1 MKRHARS
8 HGNERLKAQRMHFAH
23 ARKHPYKQETETL
36 LTSTQMFSLRSS
48 KPEPQQAPTSD
59 CRNLASHTPAPI
71 QEQVSHKPRHRS
83 LNIAE
88 TQNSHLVTASDPDD
102 FLANPRHENR
112 FDVCKRALNSRKGRE
127 TGSTRLMPASMDAMK
142 KKLLAQ
148 PDWLGLS
155 THRPAEIDYSSMKS
169 GARVG
174 RHRRINRSAECNTS
188 KQPLS
193 HESQRQNRVRS
204 VTGKRKRSN
213 QEKTSQ
219 NVSDQECDKFRDHPP
234 TLITPA
240 KPQRL
245 HRTDIC
251 QPTGVAASRAYEAQP
266 RTPLK
271 DSNRLHYYLSDQGI
285 SLDDRPTDLVSLEEV
300 RTLQNFDAVK
310 GLHLQLRKNRPI
322 INNEHSYNVTREN
335 CQPPSSSRTFPD
347 PSSYECAKFKAH
359 DTASPRVNTINIV
372 STEHFAARDLGQAQ
386 GCAELFSMPNS
397 VESGQN
403 SRTNFV
409 KSSSELYAPQSK
421 VQPISDNQDP
431 SIAVRDFAV
440 TSPVVLGPERIQTNK
455 LEDPKST
462 IGRFQLDSSE
472 LNVHSMPSILSR
484 SATVAHEAPRKL
496 PNPMDHLVKD
506 FGTSRLRPC
515 STVDVELESSDCNMT
530 ELQHDIYLDQ
540 RSHGSKH
547 TSSSTAISSPY
558 FPRNESFISGQ
569 HNGEE
574 MMPLAQTPSGIL
586 GRQSSHH
593 LVEDVK
599 GAGTCHMLGSWK
611 LPTASASQ
619 LLLESGMTAIAH
631 PPSQLRAFFPSAEW
645 VQQPSHPC
653 SRSSSTFQAQRGTPV
668 TIFSTPPRRFEGT
681 QTVSNHQ
688 KASPYFPTDRPR

>member
-1 MKRHARS
+1 
-8 HGNERLKAQRMHFAH
+8 
-23 ARKHPYKQETETL
+23 
-36 LTSTQMFSLRSS
+36 MFSLRSS
-48 KPEPQQAPTSD
+48 KPEPQQAPTPD
-59 CRNLASHTPAPI
+59 CRNLASDTPAPI
-71 QEQVSHKPRHRS
+71 QEQFSHKPGHRS
-83 LNIAE
+83 LNIAGA
-88 TQNSHLVTASDPDD
+88 QNSHLGTAADPDD
-102 FLANPRHENR
+102 FLANPHHENR

-155 THRPAEIDYSSMKS
+155 THRPAEIDYPSMKS
-169 GARVG
+169 FARVG
-174 RHRRINRSAECNTS
+174 RHRRINRSAEFNTS
-188 KQPLS
+188 KQPLG
-193 HESQRQNRVRS
+193 HESQRQDRVRS

-213 QEKTSQ
+213 QEKTSH
-219 NVSDQECDKFRDHPP
+219 NVSDEECDKFRDHPP

-251 QPTGVAASRAYEAQP
+251 QPTGVSASRAYEAQP

-271 DSNRLHYYLSDQGI
+271 DSNRLHYYLPDQGI
-285 SLDDRPTDLVSLEEV
+285 SLDDHPTDLVSLEEV
-300 RTLQNFDAVK
+300 RTLPNFDAVK
-310 GLHLQLRKNRPI
+310 MLHSQLRRRRPI
-322 INNEHSYNVTREN
+322 INNENSYNVAREN
-335 CQPPSSSRTFPD
+335 CQPFPSSRTLPD
-347 PSSYECAKFKAH
+347 PSSYECAEFMAQ
-359 DTASPRVNTINIV
+359 DTASPWVNTINIV

-386 GCAELFSMPNS
+386 GCAELPPMPNS

-409 KSSSELYAPQSK
+409 KSSSERYAPHSK
-421 VQPISDNQDP
+421 VQPISDDQDP

-440 TSPVVLGPERIQTNK
+440 TSPIILGPERIHTNK

-462 IGRFQLDSSE
+462 IGRFQLDSPE
-472 LNVHSMPSILSR
+472 LNVHGMPSILSR
-484 SATVAHEAPRKL
+484 SATVAHEAPQKL
-496 PNPMDHLVKD
+496 PNSMDHLVED
-506 FGTSRLRPC
+506 FGTSHLRLCP
-515 STVDVELESSDCNMT
+515 TVDVELELSDCNMI

-547 TSSSTAISSPY
+547 TSPSAAISSPY
-558 FPRNESFISGQ
+558 FPCNESLISGQ
-569 HNGEE
+569 HDGEE

-599 GAGTCHMLGSWK
+599 SADTRHLLGSWK
-611 LPTASASQ
+611 LPSASASQ
-619 LLLESGMTAIAH
+619 FLSESGTSAIVH
-631 PPSQLRAFFPSAEW
+631 SPPQLRASFPSAEW

-653 SRSSSTFQAQRGTPV
+653 NRSSSTFQAHRGTPV

-688 KASPYFPTDRPR
+688 KASAYFPTGRPK